1 MQEFGEK
8 SDDLTGV
15 FNSCWMFG
23 DKNVAFTNQGGTTD
37 ERSMS
42 RDELA
47 QSMPCK
53 EEEDESQITN
63 YIGECERKD
72 VILHRH
78 FMDKWEGGLRSGC
91 WHLRSWLA

>member
-1 MQEFGEK
+1 MQEFGDK
-8 SDDLTGV
+8 SDDLMGV
-15 FNSCWMFG
+15 FNSCWVYRRE
-23 DKNVAFTNQGGTTD
+23 NAAFTNQCGTTD

-63 YIGECERKD
+63 YIGECGSM
-72 VILHRH
+72 VLTLHN
-78 FMDKWEGGLRSGC
+78 F
-91 WHLRSWLA
+91 